1 MKSLLSM
8 HIIEVTEIYDSYDA
22 NSDFDA
28 EHDNT

>member
-1 MKSLLSM
+1 M

-28 EHDNT
+28 EHDNTSSTSH